1 MSTKKRDMIN
11 ELKSLYKIREKYFES
26 RFNDPGSK
34 EAIDLRLLDNGIREL
49 EDEFRNQKVSGTFIY
64 QNKFLKLLTLLTQLL
79 NKSNTKRI
87 I

>member
-34 EAIDLRLLDNGIREL
+34 EAIDLRLLREYA
-49 EDEFRNQKVSGTFIY
+49 N
-64 QNKFLKLLTLLTQLL
+64 
-79 NKSNTKRI
+79 
-87 I
+87 